1 MDNGHAALGLTP
13 KAIFGRLAVIGAILL
28 GAAGVFAY
36 TGGWLSPHRLTP
48 DLMIA
53 ALSDRGG
60 NPLGHRRN
68 HSKGTCFT
76 GTFEASGAGARLS
89 TAPMFVAGSYPVIGR
104 FAIAIGDPNAADANG
119 RVRSMAIRIVA
130 PDGQEWRSG
139 MNDTPMFVV
148 ATPQA
153 FYELTLTQDIDPA
166 TGKPNAAATEHFFAT
181 HPEAQP
187 FAEWAKTAPWTDS
200 WADQTYNSLNAF
212 RFVNADGQSQ
222 LVRWSMQHT
231 VPEHFVDH
239 ATLTKLGPDFLAQ
252 DIEQRLAQRSL
263 SWHLVAR
270 SPTTRSS
277 QRAPPP
283 TRGRSICVPRRLP
296 TIRGPRRLRGPHSEN
311 CWRIFHSAATNVA
324 LVVGGHSSRDAVYR
338 HRDGLD
344 AAAQVSDAHRNQ
356 SALGYR
362 DFAACHIP
370 SRRAAAARDAIAAG
384 GSAALASHQR

>member
-153 FYELTLTQDIDPA
+153 FYELTLTQDVDPA

-181 HPEAQP
+181 HPESQP

-200 WADQTYNSLNAF
+200 WADRTYNGLNAF
-212 RFVNADGQSQ
+212 RFVNAGGQSQ

-231 VPEHFVDH
+231 VPEHIVDH
-239 ATLTKLGPDFLAQ
+239 ATLAKLGPDFLAQ
-252 DIEQRLAQRSL
+252 DLKQRLVQQPL
-263 SWHLVAR
+263 SWHLIATLAQPGDPSNDATKVWPADREQVDIGMLIVRQAQDEADGPCRDYNYDPTILPVGIEVSDDPLLAAR
-270 SPTTRSS
+270 SSAYAKSFDLRS
-277 QRAPPP
+277 AE
-283 TRGRSICVPRRLP
+283 TADYPRNLQ
-296 TIRGPRRLRGPHSEN
+296 GSG
-311 CWRIFHSAATNVA
+311 
-324 LVVGGHSSRDAVYR
+324 
-338 HRDGLD
+338 
-344 AAAQVSDAHRNQ
+344 AAQ
-356 SALGYR
+356 
-362 DFAACHIP
+362 
-370 SRRAAAARDAIAAG
+370 
-384 GSAALASHQR
+384 